1 MNHAPNAKL
10 TTPGVIGFLRSHPGL
25 GFSAEEVAA
34 VFDASPNA
42 GGNMCRRL
50 LASGDIQCSAGPRG
64 LKLYHIG
71 PLRQQAKR
79 APAKAPAGEPVTGFK
94 TNIWK
99 PEMRGY
105 EAGLRSAAALAMAT
119 RA

>member
-1 MNHAPNAKL
+1 MKAANNAKL
-10 TTPGVIGFLRSHPGL
+10 TAPGVLDLLRSNPGL
-25 GFSAEEVAA
+25 GFTAEEVAA

-71 PLRQQAKR
+71 PLRQQTR
-79 APAKAPAGEPVTGFK
+79 PAPVKAPAGELVTGFK

-99 PEMRGY
+99 PAMRGY
-105 EAGLRSAAALAMAT
+105 EASLRSAAALAMAT